1 MEMRRILA
9 GSSVRYLGGIGGFGS
24 LLAALMFAPGGAGA
38 QTHTPYVVQVAPTTY
53 EALPLNGGTA
63 TSLSIS
69 GDDASGMAG
78 LPFPVT
84 FFDTQYNDV
93 RVGTN
98 GYAVF
103 TSHSGTDYSNDPV
116 PSTNSP
122 SGIVALWWDDQ
133 QCSAGGIQTQTLG
146 TAPAREFVVQWHC
159 TRLSTSSTFR
169 TQLWLTENS
178 TTIKVKYGTVD
189 SGASY
194 SASMGIE
201 DPTGT
206 IGYSPSVC
214 GAAGNCTD
222 AGFPTNSVVTY
233 AQGPDVVVATVT
245 GEPIAYSGV
254 TSHMEAEV
262 RNAGGEDSLGFGLRF
277 WVSSDERLSSDDVEV
292 GMATPATQD
301 AVPGASAFFTLDAP
315 IPLSLSPGQY
325 YLLAEADPLNAVAE
339 DTETNNVGFYG
350 PFEIGLPAPDLIVES
365 IAVPNNAEPG
375 SNFTLDWTVR
385 NQGNLIGVDVP
396 YSLVISSNDVISSS
410 DRRIFTGTITADA
423 LTSVPVSEQVF
434 LPAEINAGTYYLGIV
449 IDPDNEV
456 YELGELNN
464 EGVSQESFTVS
475 SGDLV
480 IATTVLPP
488 AEIGSVY
495 CNLLDATGGTGS
507 YVWAVESGTLP
518 AGLEL
523 QEERAGG
530 DPAAAPIA
538 TLLCGRPAQVATSD
552 FSLRVTSGELTVVQ
566 DYQLTVNE
574 TGMPLAIATAELP
587 VAQFQVEYEATLLA
601 VGGTAPYEWSVA
613 AGELPPGLQ
622 LASSGA
628 LRGMPMVDGLYPVTF
643 EVKDKDGTARSAELE
658 LRVSSPARLTC
669 VTRSLPN
676 HKVNEAYDVQLLAA
690 GGAKPYTWVTAE
702 SRRLSNGVTD
712 PGQTFVNA
720 PPPGMILSGDGDV
733 SGAPSAAGRY
743 VWLVEVTDEEN
754 NAPDTCAIT
763 FEVTYDQGIT
773 VVTTALADAYVDT
786 PYTVQLQAAGAA
798 GFTSWSMAQGSTPP
812 EGLELS
818 EDGVIS
824 GVLAGF
830 LLEGEKTRT
839 FPFLVQVK
847 DSENRINVAP
857 LSVTLHLA
865 PPAAETKPQEKAEED
880 DGGGCSA
887 GVADPSLLALGAAL
901 GLAALRRRRS

>member
-1 MEMRRILA
+1 MEIRRILA
-9 GSSVRYLGGIGGFGS
+9 GSSVRYPRGIGLLGS
-24 LLAALMFAPGGAGA
+24 LLVALSFTPGAAEA
-38 QTHTPYVVQVAPTTY
+38 QTPYVMQIQPEPYT
-53 EALPLNGGTA
+53 ALPINGGT
-63 TSLSIS
+63 TTTLSPSSI
-69 GDDASGMAG
+69 DDGWADGQ

-84 FFDTQYNDV
+84 FFDQPQTEL

-98 GYAVF
+98 GYATLGGGAANYIGNQRLPSS
-103 TSHSGTDYSNDPV
+103 TSPHGVIPIWWADQYC
-116 PSTNSP
+116 P
-122 SGIVALWWDDQ
+122 SGSLT
-133 QCSAGGIQTQTLG
+133 TQTIG
-146 TAPAREFVVQWHC
+146 TAPARQYVVQWHC
-159 TRLSTSSTFR
+159 HEYSNSAGTWQAQLWFTEGSSTIKIKYGALSSSYSSWR
-169 TQLWLTENS
+169 TTAMAGIENLTGTVGYQVSCGNACTPTDWLT
-178 TTIKVKYGTVD
+178 D
-189 SGASY
+189 QA
-194 SASMGIE
+194 
-201 DPTGT
+201 
-206 IGYSPSVC
+206 
-214 GAAGNCTD
+214 
-222 AGFPTNSVVTY
+222 VVF
-233 AQGPDVVVATVT
+233 AQGPDVTVASVT
-245 GEPIAYSGV
+245 GEAIAYSGV

-262 RNAGGEDSLGFGLRF
+262 RNVGGEDALAFGLRF
-277 WVSSDERLSSDDVEV
+277 WVSADERLSSDDVEV